1 MTHASAA
8 RTRRAAAH
16 AVSVAAILLPT
27 GCPGHEMEQARYWRV
42 ARSKNGT
49 KMRQRE
55 GRWKYK
61 SVVMAGAILRQ
72 GRHDERNGRH
82 IQMQLSLDQR
92 RNES

>member
-1 MTHASAA
+1 MLGSDAEDDDDDA
-8 RTRRAAAH
+8 RSCHFGGT
-16 AVSVAAILLPT
+16 ILLPT
-27 GCPGHEMEQARYWRV
+27 GRPGHEMEQARYWRV